1 VNNENQ
7 YEVITETI
15 LVDMTKK
22 EEIWKQVKRME
33 EVFNEHEKVN
43 DDYHTARATMLAN
56 FGEKGS
62 IRKGLINSNQTLTQ
76 MIVEALGCLV
86 EKVNQYEG
94 VIIKKEETKRL
105 IKL

>member
-1 VNNENQ
+1 MNNKT
-7 YEVITETI
+7 ITETI
-15 LVDMTKK
+15 LVGMTEK

-43 DDYHTARATMLAN
+43 DDYYTARATMLAN

-76 MIVEALGCLV
+76 MIVEAFSYLIE
-86 EKVNQYEG
+86 EKRN
-94 VIIKKEETKRL
+94 KRTN
-105 IKL
+105 KDE

>member
-1 VNNENQ
+1 MNNENQ
-7 YEVITETI
+7 YEAITEAF
-15 LVDMTKK
+15 LVGMAKK

-33 EVFNEHEKVN
+33 KVFNEHEKVN

-62 IRKGLINSNQTLTQ
+62 IRKGLVNSNQTLTQ

-94 VIIKKEETKRL
+94 AVIKKEETKRL

>member
-7 YEVITETI
+7 YEAITEAI
-15 LVDMTKK
+15 LGGMTKK

-62 IRKGLINSNQTLTQ
+62 IRKGLVNSNQTLTQ
-76 MIVEALGCLV
+76 MIIEALGCLV
-86 EKVNQYEG
+86 GKVNQCEG
-94 VIIKKEETKRL
+94 AIIEKEETKRL

>member
-1 VNNENQ
+1 MSERK
-7 YEVITETI
+7 ITSLKDIVMERKDT
-15 LVDMTKK
+15 
-22 EEIWKQVKRME
+22 EIWKQVKQME

-76 MIVEALGCLV
+76 MIVEAFSYLIEEKENKRTNKTVLV
-86 EKVNQYEG
+86 S
-94 VIIKKEETKRL
+94 I
-105 IKL
+105 